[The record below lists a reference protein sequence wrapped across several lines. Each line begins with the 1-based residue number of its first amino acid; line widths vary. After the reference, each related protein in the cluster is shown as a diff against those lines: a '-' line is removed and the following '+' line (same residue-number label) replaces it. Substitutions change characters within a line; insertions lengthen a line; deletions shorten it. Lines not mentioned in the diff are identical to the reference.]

1 MNFQNKFELYGVLTS
16 NYKTPHFPLQLIYH
30 KKVSFKTHRFLLR
43 KVGIFKPS
51 YILGSTR
58 PFPHP
63 KLPTTSL
70 HFIKHPL
77 KKGLRWEYSK
87 LHHRQN
93 IPRIQIRAKQKGQP
107 IVPPH
112 WNQGIH
118 GADSQLPSYLATNI
132 FQKVRLSRPKQHFY
146 KEM

>member
-1 MNFQNKFELYGVLTS
+1 MNFQNKFELHGVLT
-16 NYKTPHFPLQLIYH
+16 NYKTPHFPLQLTYH
-30 KKVSFKTHRFLLR
+30 KKLSFKIHRFLLG

-51 YILGSTR
+51 CILGSTR

-77 KKGLRWEYSK
+77 KKGLRQEHSK

-93 IPRIQIRAKQKGQP
+93 VPRIQIRAKQKGQP
-107 IVPPH
+107 FVPPTLKSGDP
-112 WNQGIH
+112 WCRQPT
-118 GADSQLPSYLATNI
+118 S
-132 FQKVRLSRPKQHFY
+132 FLSGNKHFS
-146 KEM
+146 KGTTIQAKAALL